1 MVRPLRRTRF
11 RRCEKENLNPDQ
23 TVLMKSKSFLTL
35 CATVILS
42 AGLGIGLVQAK
53 DKESKLAAKAKIT
66 KEQAEKTALEK
77 VPNGT
82 VKEAELEEEKGK
94 LIWSFDLSTPGT
106 KDTTEVNVDAITG
119 AVVSVEVEKAKD
131 EEKEAK
137 EEKKKE
143 KN

>member
-1 MVRPLRRTRF
+1 
-11 RRCEKENLNPDQ
+11 
-23 TVLMKSKSFLTL
+23 MKSKSFLTL